1 MAPLRWAV
9 LPSLAFLAFFTYFTY
24 RYLPFSSPGAAA
36 PGITHIVMFKW
47 KDSADEAS
55 ISEVSLFSPTLLT
68 HHHPTFDRCPIPLQ
82 NPRLPCWTSRRKGPI
97 LTPAQATSH
106 FLSLKKRC
114 THPVYKTPYILSLTG
129 GRDNS
134 PEGLQDGLTHAF
146 VVEFRSVWERDYYV
160 RDDPDHRV
168 FKDSIEKI
176 VDKVVVMDFEPGRF
190 D

>member
-55 ISEVSLFSPTLLT
+55 ISE
-68 HHHPTFDRCPIPLQ
+68 
-82 NPRLPCWTSRRKGPI
+82 
-97 LTPAQATSH
+97 ATSH